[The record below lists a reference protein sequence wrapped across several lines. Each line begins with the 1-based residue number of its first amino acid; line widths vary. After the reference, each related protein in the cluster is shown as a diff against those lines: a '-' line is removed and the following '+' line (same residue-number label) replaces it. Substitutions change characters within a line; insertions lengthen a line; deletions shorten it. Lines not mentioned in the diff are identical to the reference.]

1 MPPTK
6 SEGAQPDEAKRH
18 PGAQPHRASCPRHCV
33 ALHPGYELRRKLRT
47 IARRDETAGQFLQ
60 RCAKSARY
68 DKESRQESTA
78 LSLAQKLLNVSAQ

>member
-1 MPPTK
+1 MPLTK
-6 SEGAQPDEAKRH
+6 SEAREARWSE
-18 PGAQPHRASCPRHCV
+18 ASSGSTASSRELPRHCV
-33 ALHPGYELRRKLRT
+33 ALHPGYELRRERRT

-60 RCAKSARY
+60 RCAKSARD